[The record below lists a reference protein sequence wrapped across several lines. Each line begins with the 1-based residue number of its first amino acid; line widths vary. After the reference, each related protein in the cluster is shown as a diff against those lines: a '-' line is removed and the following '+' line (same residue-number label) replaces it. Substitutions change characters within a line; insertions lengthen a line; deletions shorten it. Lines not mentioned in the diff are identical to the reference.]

1 MLLPPG
7 PPHGSA
13 MLLPARHRDAPSA
26 APARLVAALIAA
38 LLMPLLI
45 SSLTSSLAP
54 AAAAPAREATAP
66 TDYSTWSE
74 VAGAVGAK
82 IDSALADYSSGNT
95 TGAAADFQSALSFDY
110 VASNIGE
117 VISARIGQD
126 AAAEHQSAFATLKKD
141 ALVKG
146 NDDSLAAGSAAL
158 KASIA
163 QAATTLD
170 AMSDLAGPR
179 DYAAAKT
186 ATIQA
191 QREQIQ
197 ASKKQVNSGRGERSW
212 AEVAQEMSA
221 LIQEGVSKAR
231 AGDGEGGAER
241 VNKAYYG
248 YYEKLGFEKT
258 VLTAISGDRVSK
270 VEHQFKV
277 VRKTMLAGEDPSAA
291 AAELTSMIREDAAAL
306 DGGAAASV
314 NPVKAF
320 FTSSFGQALLIL
332 LREGLEAILVV
343 AAIIAYL
350 LKAGMKD
357 RVKHIYAGIV
367 LALIASGIV
376 AVLFNLLYDS
386 ASSHQEILEGVVALV
401 AMLMLL
407 GTSNWM
413 LSKSSV
419 ASWNAYIKDRTRA
432 SVSNGGFWALA
443 MLSFLAV
450 FREGAET
457 VLFYQALFAIDPSGS
472 ASIWQG
478 FAVGAAI
485 LVVVFLLIRYTSV
498 RIPLRPFFA
507 ITSALMAVL
516 VVVFAGGG
524 VHALIEGDVVPAT
537 YLPGWPT
544 HDFLGLY
551 PYRET
556 LAAQAVMGGVVIGL
570 AVASVIK
577 RRREDRARVAAEGA
591 DGDET
596 ASTP

>member
-1 MLLPPG
+1 MLLPPDS
-7 PPHGSA
+7 PSGSA
-13 MLLPARHRDAPSA
+13 TLRPARHRDAPSA
-26 APARLVAALIAA
+26 APARLAALIAA
-38 LLMPLLI
+38 LLVPLLV
-45 SSLTSSLAP
+45 SPALSGLVP
-54 AAAAPAREATAP
+54 AAASPASAPRSL

-74 VAGAVGAK
+74 VAGAVGGK
-82 IDSALADYSSGNT
+82 IDSALADYASGNT
-95 TGAAADFQSALSFDY
+95 TGAAADFQSALSSVY

-126 AAAEHQSAFATLKKD
+126 RAAEHQSAFAALKKA

-146 NDDSLAAGSAAL
+146 NDDSLTQDSAAL
-158 KASIA
+158 RASVD
-163 QAATTLD
+163 QAATALD
-170 AMSDLAGPR
+170 AMGDLAGPR
-179 DYAAAKT
+179 DYAAAKE
-186 ATIQA
+186 AAIQA

-197 ASKKQVNSGRGERSW
+197 AGRKRVNSGRGERAW

-221 LIQEGVSKAR
+221 LIEEGVSKAR

-270 VEHQFKV
+270 VENQFKV
-277 VRKTMLAGEDPSAA
+277 VRKTMLSGEDPSAA
-291 AAELTSMIREDAAAL
+291 AAELTSMISEDAAAL

-320 FTSSFGQALLIL
+320 LTGSFGQALLIL

-376 AVLFNLLYDS
+376 AALFHLLYDS

-407 GTSNWM
+407 ATSNWM
-413 LSKSSV
+413 LSRSSV
-419 ASWNAYIKDRTRA
+419 ASWNAYIKDRTQA

-457 VLFYQALFAIDPSGS
+457 VLFYEALLAIDPSGS
-472 ASIWQG
+472 ASVWQG
-478 FAVGAAI
+478 FAAGAAI
-485 LVVVFLLIRYTSV
+485 LVVLFLLIRHTSV

-507 ITSALMAVL
+507 ITSALMAIL

-537 YLPGWPT
+537 YMPGWPT

-556 LAAQAVMGGVVIGL
+556 LAAQGVMGGIVVGL

-577 RRREDRARVAAEGA
+577 RRREDRVRASAEAVKEDGAASA
-591 DGDET
+591 H
-596 ASTP
+596 

>member
-1 MLLPPG
+1 MLLPS
-7 PPHGSA
+7 GSPSGGA
-13 MLLPARHRDAPSA
+13 MPSPAHRHARSVD
-26 APARLVAALIAA
+26 PARLMALIAA
-38 LLMPLLI
+38 LLLPV
-45 SSLTSSLAP
+45 LALGAASP
-54 AAAAPAREATAP
+54 ASAAESP
-66 TDYSTWSE
+66 TDYSTWTE
-74 VAGAVGAK
+74 VADAVGEK
-82 IDSALADYSSGNT
+82 IDSALSDYSAGNT
-95 TGAAADFQSALSFDY
+95 TGAAADFQSALSSDY

-117 VISARIGQD
+117 VILARIGQD
-126 AAAEHQSAFATLKKD
+126 KASEHQSSFAALKKA
-141 ALVKG
+141 ALAKG
-146 NDDSLAAGSAAL
+146 NDDSLAADSAAL
-158 KASIA
+158 KTSIA
-163 QAATTLD
+163 QAAVTLD

-197 ASKKQVNSGRGERSW
+197 AGKKQVNSGRGERSW
-212 AEVAQEMSA
+212 SEVAQEMNT
-221 LIQEGVSKAR
+221 LIEEGVSKAR

-277 VRKTMLAGEDPSAA
+277 VRKAMLSGEDPSAA
-291 AAELTSMIREDAAAL
+291 AAELTSMISEDASAL
-306 DGGAAASV
+306 DGGAAASI

-320 FTSSFGQALLIL
+320 FTGSFGQALLIL

-357 RVKHIYAGIV
+357 RVKYIYAGIV

-376 AVLFNLLYDS
+376 AVLFHVLYDS
-386 ASSHQEILEGVVALV
+386 ASSHQEILEGIVALV

-419 ASWNAYIKDRTRA
+419 ASWNAYIKDRTQA
-432 SVSNGGFWALA
+432 SVSDGGFWALA

-457 VLFYQALFAIDPSGS
+457 VLFYEALFAIDPSGS
-472 ASIWQG
+472 SSIWQG
-478 FAVGAAI
+478 FAVGAAV

-516 VVVFAGGG
+516 VVIFAGGG
-524 VHALIEGDVVPAT
+524 VHALIEGDIVPAT

-556 LAAQAVMGGVVIGL
+556 LAAQAVMAGVVIGL

-577 RRREDRARVAAEGA
+577 RRREDRARAIAESPGA
-591 DGDET
+591 DDEASSAGD
-596 ASTP
+596 